1 MCSVSTN
8 KPENEPSVCSISND
22 MTDCELPVSLVS
34 VHELPVCPVPT
45 NESEYVQFDYIS
57 VNEFD
62 SQVSVC
68 PVSMNESDCELSA
81 SLVFLT
87 KMSTSPVSVDALA
100 YEQYI
105 CTNVAVRSD
114 LKLSADLVSVN
125 TKSSFEPS
133 IYPVSVTE
141 MSTNPA
147 SVNTTNFELSIYPLS
162 AHEFISKQPTSPVS
176 LNESGFELF
185 SCSVSIREPD
195 YELSARETID

>member
-1 MCSVSTN
+1 
-8 KPENEPSVCSISND
+8 

-87 KMSTSPVSVDALA
+87 EMSTSPVSVDALA

-105 CTNVAVRSD
+105 CTNVVVRSD

-125 TKSSFEPS
+125 TKSSLNHPS
-133 IYPVSVTE
+133 IQ
-141 MSTNPA
+141 
-147 SVNTTNFELSIYPLS
+147 F
-162 AHEFISKQPTSPVS
+162 QS
-176 LNESGFELF
+176 LKCLP
-185 SCSVSIREPD
+185 IQ
-195 YELSARETID
+195 LQ